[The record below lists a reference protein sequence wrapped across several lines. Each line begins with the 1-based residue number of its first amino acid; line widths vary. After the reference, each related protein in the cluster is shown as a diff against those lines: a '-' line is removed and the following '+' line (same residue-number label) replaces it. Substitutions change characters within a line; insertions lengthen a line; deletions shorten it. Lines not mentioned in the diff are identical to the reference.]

1 MLNCGGKIILTVVL
15 SEKKIMN
22 ETKNHNP
29 HPLQVK

>member
-1 MLNCGGKIILTVVL
+1 MLNCGGEIILTVVL

-29 HPLQVK
+29 PAS